1 MAIDEMGG
9 ATEAGAADAE
19 AVAPEATALPESTA
33 APAPDTAA
41 TKAKAHWLVFFGL
54 ALTVLVLDQL
64 TKAWLTSTLSPG
76 EVLSVIGDY
85 VRLVFSQNSGALFGL
100 FRDNAAIFGI
110 FSLAVIGLIVAYH
123 GRSGRSLYLSIALG
137 LLLGGALGN
146 VTDRLRL
153 GYVVDFIDIGIGDF
167 RWYTFNVADAAISL
181 AIVMLI
187 GAAFIPALGRMLE
200 PKTEPQSDG

>member
-1 MAIDEMGG
+1 MTEGG
-9 ATEAGAADAE
+9 PDVATGSEVVPAAA
-19 AVAPEATALPESTA
+19 STR
-33 APAPDTAA
+33 
-41 TKAKAHWLVFFGL
+41 AHWLVFLGI
-54 ALTVLVLDQL
+54 AGTVVVLDQIA
-64 TKAWLTSTLSPG
+64 KAWLVANVSPG
-76 EVLSVIGDY
+76 EVVEVLGDW
-85 VRLVFSQNSGALFGL
+85 VRLIFSQNSGALFGL
-100 FRDNAAIFGI
+100 FRDNAVIFGI

-153 GYVVDFIDIGIGDF
+153 GYVVDFVDIGIGDF

-200 PKTEPQSDG
+200 PERESRSDG